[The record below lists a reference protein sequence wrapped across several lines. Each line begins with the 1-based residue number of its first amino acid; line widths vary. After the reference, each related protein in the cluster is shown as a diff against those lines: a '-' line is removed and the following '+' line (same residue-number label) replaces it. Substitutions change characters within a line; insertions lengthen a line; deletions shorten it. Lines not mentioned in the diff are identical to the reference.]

1 MINKLTVTTNEA
13 LRERW
18 STVSL
23 LTLILVIG
31 KAYSIRQGYAID
43 AQAYIAQVF
52 VALIVSFIVSMA
64 IHIMLFILFSPKPK
78 PATYIVVGTAVPA
91 KSKEHH
97 EAAIIAMNKEI
108 IAAEKAT
115 MPPKPVEKTVKPVD
129 LHKELGIP
137 KRPAKKTSK
146 KVTRKPA
153 KKKASKKKK

>member
-31 KAYSIRQGYAID
+31 KAYSIREGYAVDAQGYF
-43 AQAYIAQVF
+43 AQVF

-64 IHIMLFILFSPKPK
+64 IHIMLFIVFSPKPK
-78 PATYIVVGTAVPA
+78 PATYIVVGTTAPV

-108 IAAEKAT
+108 IAAEKA
-115 MPPKPVEKTVKPVD
+115 MPPKPVEKTIKPFD

-137 KRPAKKTSK
+137 KRAAKKSSK
-146 KVTRKPA
+146 KAARKPTKKKAA
-153 KKKASKKKK
+153 KKKK